1 MMSCWL
7 IYSFLI
13 VLCTFIQVTKQETN
27 ADVLVFTVA
36 SNHTDG
42 FKRYLRSA
50 RVQGFEEN
58 IKVLG
63 FGQPWKGGNMKSI
76 GGAYKINLLKKAL
89 KEFKNDTERIILV
102 TDGYDVIFLMPLE
115 DIVSRFKLFDARIL
129 FSAEGFCWPDKSLA
143 SQYPA
148 IGRGE
153 PYLNSGGFIG
163 YASNVYAMLTTSKVK
178 NSDDDQLFYTKI
190 YLDPAFRKNHKIK
203 VDHEAEIFQNL
214 NGAVAKVELR
224 FKRNE
229 AYLQNIAY
237 NTVPMIIHG
246 NGQSKVILNALGNY
260 LARAWSPEEGC
271 LNCRDAITELPN
283 DHQQTYPP
291 ILIAIF
297 IDRPTPF
304 LEELFEKIYQQV
316 YPKSKL
322 HLFIHNSEPY
332 HDSVVQK
339 FIDNGGSEYKS
350 IKIINFNDHIGFSAG
365 KTLAMQY
372 CLSKDCSGYFSVDSV
387 AHLDNTYTLKLLVEQ
402 QRGIVGPLLVREEQ
416 TWSNF
421 WGAVADNGYY
431 ARSTDYMDIIQNKRR

>member
-1 MMSCWL
+1 MKQ
-7 IYSFLI
+7 SFI
-13 VLCTFIQVTKQETN
+13 
-27 ADVLVFTVA
+27 
-36 SNHTDG
+36 
-42 FKRYLRSA
+42 SA
-50 RVQGFEEN
+50 
-58 IKVLG
+58 L
-63 FGQPWKGGNMKSI
+63 
-76 GGAYKINLLKKAL
+76 
-89 KEFKNDTERIILV
+89 
-102 TDGYDVIFLMPLE
+102 DVIP
-115 DIVSRFKLFDARIL
+115 
-129 FSAEGFCWPDKSLA
+129 A
-143 SQYPA
+143 S
-148 IGRGE
+148 
-153 PYLNSGGFIG
+153 
-163 YASNVYAMLTTSKVK
+163 
-178 NSDDDQLFYTKI
+178 
-190 YLDPAFRKNHKIK
+190 
-203 VDHEAEIFQNL
+203 
-214 NGAVAKVELR
+214 KVELR

-431 ARSTDYMDIIQNKRR
+431 ARSTDYMDIIQNKRRKASKVGTSGNAFVLHNTGMSSEVEVVVYFNTQVSSVRGWEDLGVLESDMGVGFLRV

>member
-1 MMSCWL
+1 MTKSRGRATIKEAEQFTLLRQHVDRPMHGVFFCHVEEQSL
-7 IYSFLI
+7 SVQLTFSFL
-13 VLCTFIQVTKQETN
+13 K
-27 ADVLVFTVA
+27 
-36 SNHTDG
+36 
-42 FKRYLRSA
+42 SA
-50 RVQGFEEN
+50 G
-58 IKVLG
+58 
-63 FGQPWKGGNMKSI
+63 
-76 GGAYKINLLKKAL
+76 
-89 KEFKNDTERIILV
+89 
-102 TDGYDVIFLMPLE
+102 LMSE
-115 DIVSRFKLFDARIL
+115 M
-129 FSAEGFCWPDKSLA
+129 E
-143 SQYPA
+143 
-148 IGRGE
+148 
-153 PYLNSGGFIG
+153 
-163 YASNVYAMLTTSKVK
+163 
-178 NSDDDQLFYTKI
+178 
-190 YLDPAFRKNHKIK
+190 
-203 VDHEAEIFQNL
+203 
-214 NGAVAKVELR
+214 AKVELR

-431 ARSTDYMDIIQNKRR
+431 ARSTDYMDIIQNKRRPIVATKPDVVLFHVADKIIYVIEFSAPAESNITVKEEEK